1 MSGVLSYE
9 NNQYTT
15 EINLSIP
22 KRKINVKDTTDN
34 VTKSIDRAVSKM
46 AGRISKFKE
55 KRNEIW
61 IIENSVILEGA
72 DLEGFTI
79 AGWVI
84 GGDVSNICWWV
95 RKHDNMK
102 KELL

>member
-1 MSGVLSYE
+1 MNIEFTARNFHAPDKLRIYTVNEVQKLKRYFNRIIQCQVVLSHE

-46 AGRISKFKE
+46 ACRISKFKE
-55 KRNEIW
+55 RRNGI
-61 IIENSVILEGA
+61 
-72 DLEGFTI
+72 
-79 AGWVI
+79 
-84 GGDVSNICWWV
+84 
-95 RKHDNMK
+95 
-102 KELL
+102 

>member
-1 MSGVLSYE
+1 MNIEFTARHYHAPDKLRMYTENEVQKLKRYFNRIIQCQVVLSHE

-55 KRNEIW
+55 KRNGI
-61 IIENSVILEGA
+61 
-72 DLEGFTI
+72 
-79 AGWVI
+79 
-84 GGDVSNICWWV
+84 
-95 RKHDNMK
+95 
-102 KELL
+102 

>member
-1 MSGVLSYE
+1 MNIEFTARHFHAPAKLRIYTENEVQKLKRYFNRIIQCQVVLSHE

-15 EINLSIP
+15 EINLSIQ

-55 KRNEIW
+55 RQNGI
-61 IIENSVILEGA
+61 
-72 DLEGFTI
+72 
-79 AGWVI
+79 
-84 GGDVSNICWWV
+84 
-95 RKHDNMK
+95 
-102 KELL
+102 

>member
-1 MSGVLSYE
+1 MNIEFTTRHFHAPDNLRIYTENKVQRLRRYFKRIIQCQVILSHE

-46 AGRISKFKE
+46 AGRISKFE
-55 KRNEIW
+55 ERRNGI
-61 IIENSVILEGA
+61 
-72 DLEGFTI
+72 
-79 AGWVI
+79 
-84 GGDVSNICWWV
+84 
-95 RKHDNMK
+95 
-102 KELL
+102 

>member
-1 MSGVLSYE
+1 MNIEFTARHFHAPAKLRIYTENEVQKLKRYFNRIIQCQVVLSHE

-55 KRNEIW
+55 RQNGI
-61 IIENSVILEGA
+61 
-72 DLEGFTI
+72 
-79 AGWVI
+79 
-84 GGDVSNICWWV
+84 
-95 RKHDNMK
+95 
-102 KELL
+102 

>member
-1 MSGVLSYE
+1 MDIEFTARHFHAPAKLRIYTENEVQKLKRYFNRIIQCQVVLSHE

-55 KRNEIW
+55 RQNGI
-61 IIENSVILEGA
+61 
-72 DLEGFTI
+72 
-79 AGWVI
+79 
-84 GGDVSNICWWV
+84 
-95 RKHDNMK
+95 
-102 KELL
+102 

>member
-1 MSGVLSYE
+1 MNIEFTARHFHAPDKLRIYTENEVQKLKRYFNRIIQCQVVLSHE

-34 VTKSIDRAVSKM
+34 VTKSIDGAVSKM

-55 KRNEIW
+55 KRNL
-61 IIENSVILEGA
+61 NY
-72 DLEGFTI
+72 
-79 AGWVI
+79 
-84 GGDVSNICWWV
+84 
-95 RKHDNMK
+95 
-102 KELL
+102 